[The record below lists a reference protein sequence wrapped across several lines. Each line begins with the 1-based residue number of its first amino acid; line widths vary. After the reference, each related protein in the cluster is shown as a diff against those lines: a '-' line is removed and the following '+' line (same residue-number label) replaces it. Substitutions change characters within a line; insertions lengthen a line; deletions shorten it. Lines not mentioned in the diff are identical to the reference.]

1 VIGTMGASSVRYKLY
16 GVLALLLIAAAVAA
30 ILGNYNGAFTP
41 VVAATVRADR
51 SGLLLD
57 PGADVTLLGV
67 TVGKVR
73 AVSPDGDA
81 ATIEVALDPALVDE
95 IPANVTANL
104 LAPTIF
110 GAKFLDLVVPARSSP
125 QHIADGAVIQPTT
138 VGPEINNVFEDLVS
152 LLSSIDPAKLNSAL
166 GALSTGL
173 QGRGK
178 QLGDTMEQ
186 LNAYLADLQPSV
198 PAMSSDIS
206 GVADVANVYADATP
220 DLLATTGN
228 VTATSRTL
236 VQKET
241 QLAAFLLDLT
251 GVADTARGF
260 LADNEGGLHDS
271 LATLAP
277 VTALLAR
284 YSPETTCLLAAANQV
299 RPPLEQLM
307 GGAQPGLHLLSSFL
321 PGQEPYRYPRDL
333 PKVAA
338 DDGPSCYGGPL
349 APGASPSPY
358 VKFDDGSHPFDSSSD
373 GVSVGHTPLAVQL
386 FGPAAA
392 NGGR

>member
-1 VIGTMGASSVRYKLY
+1 MGESSVRYKLY
-16 GVLALLLIAAAVAA
+16 GLVALLLIVAAVAA
-30 ILGNYNGAFTP
+30 ILGAYTQAFTP

-51 SGLLLD
+51 SGLLMD

-73 AVSPDGDA
+73 AVRSDEDA
-81 ATIEVALDPALVDE
+81 AIVEVAFDRDLVDE

-104 LAPTIF
+104 LAPTVF
-110 GAKFLDLVVPARSSP
+110 GAKYIDLVMPEQPSR
-125 QHIADGAVIQPTT
+125 QHVAAGAVIQPTT
-138 VGPEINNVFEDLVS
+138 VGPEINSVFEDMVG
-152 LLSSIDPAKLNSAL
+152 LLRSIDPAQLNSAL

-173 QGRGK
+173 QGRGA
-178 QLGDTMEQ
+178 QLGGTIEQ
-186 LNAYLADLQPSV
+186 FDAYLAALQPSL
-198 PAMSSDIS
+198 PALRSDIS
-206 GVADVANVYADATP
+206 GVADVSNVYADATP
-220 DLLATTGN
+220 DLLATAANT
-228 VTATSRTL
+228 TATSRTL
-236 VQKET
+236 VEKEA
-241 QLAAFLLDLT
+241 QLAAFLVDLS
-251 GVADTARGF
+251 GLADSTRGF
-260 LADNEGGLHDS
+260 LTDNEAGLHDS

-284 YSPETTCLLAAANQV
+284 YSPQTTCLLASTNQV

-321 PGQEPYRYPRDL
+321 PGQDPYRYPRDL

-338 DDGPSCYGGPL
+338 NSGPSCYGGPF
-349 APGASPSPY
+349 APGAPPGPY
-358 VKFDDGSHPFDSSSD
+358 VKFDDGSHPFDSRSD
-373 GVSVGHTPLAVQL
+373 GVTVGNPPLATQL